1 MDTLLDLALNLAA
14 TVADV
19 KSALTQ
25 CEREPYV
32 EAAVEYH
39 AGTNPYVT
47 MKTYGGIF
55 DIYGDESGYRI
66 SSPYD
71 YGAQHAAY
79 TRLGD
84 VLDFILT
91 ELFEDI
97 AESMTL
103 EAADVLAGAEYVIL
117 SDDWGGDLS
126 PYVIF
131 NTKYDIWDD
140 LALPAFT
147 VFVDVSDDYPLL
159 SVRWQVPDTVRGLL
173 RRADDMCI
181 GTDYGFAETFDSGV
195 SEKIAGALG
204 NDSV

>member
-103 EAADVLAGAEYVIL
+103 EAADVLAEAE
-117 SDDWGGDLS
+117 
-126 PYVIF
+126 YVIF
-131 NTKYDIWDD
+131 NTQYDIWDD

-173 RRADDMCI
+173 GRADDMCI

-195 SEKIAGALG
+195 SEKIAGGARE
-204 NDSV
+204 